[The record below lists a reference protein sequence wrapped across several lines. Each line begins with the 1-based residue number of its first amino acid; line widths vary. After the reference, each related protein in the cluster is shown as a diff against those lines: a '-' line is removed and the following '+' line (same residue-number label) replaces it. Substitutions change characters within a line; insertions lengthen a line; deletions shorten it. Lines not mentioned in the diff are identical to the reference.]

1 MPAREVD
8 TGWLMRA
15 DFRLETLSGSHESE
29 CEKWPA
35 ARMLSG
41 LAGRDPGRGCGKTL
55 DLGLRLSE
63 IALIHRQG
71 PRRPGLDRS
80 ELVANPSSP
89 KKRRP
94 REVRGQRRD
103 GVLYPTPWH
112 QYFQYQLISH
122 IDPFKRKLGRQN
134 FNELFEKANEKLRKL
149 NEEPDRLRRLAG

>member
-103 GVLYPTPWH
+103 GVFVPHRRESVGPDS
-112 QYFQYQLISH
+112 QA
-122 IDPFKRKLGRQN
+122 GMAA
-134 FNELFEKANEKLRKL
+134 LFLSGQPGGTLLKS
-149 NEEPDRLRRLAG
+149 

>member
-15 DFRLETLSGSHESE
+15 DFRLETLCGSHESE

-41 LAGRDPGRGCGKTL
+41 LVGRGCGKTL

-63 IALIHRQG
+63 IALIDRQG

-80 ELVANPSSP
+80 EPVANPSSP
-89 KKRRP
+89 KKDVLEKS
-94 REVRGQRRD
+94 EVK
-103 GVLYPTPWH
+103 GVMEFLYPTAWH

-149 NEEPDRLRRLAG
+149 NEEPDRLRRFAG